1 MSGLGESKKR
11 DFVSQLTVILGQNAT
26 LLTEKGFDP
35 ATKIAQLETELTA
48 ADQAEGRQTEAKA
61 AAKSATI
68 EAQDTLQTAYDGKS
82 IRWCRNLKNC
92 ASTEAQEEPAKAS
105 NRFLLKKTASPLKRS
120 FFCSNTS
127 IPPLSWTRKW

>member
-68 EAQDTLQTAYDGKS
+68 EAQDTLQTAYDDGSATIELIVGLLGKKHPLVQELKKLRKYGSSGRTGKS
-82 IRWCRNLKNC
+82 
-92 ASTEAQEEPAKAS
+92 E
-105 NRFLLKKTASPLKRS
+105 
-120 FFCSNTS
+120 
-127 IPPLSWTRKW
+127 